1 MEARFNFDRR
11 LWNRFMTIAQPYF
24 YPTGTEGENRWIF
37 VGLLIAATILVI
49 ALMFFVEIGVALLG
63 KALFPDFFQNLA
75 AGFITDIEQRITSP
89 ALPVALVSFAISL
102 GSFWVVRQSLHQRR
116 IQWILLTFLLFLSL
130 VVNRLNVMISFVF
143 RFIDTALQEKNES
156 TFWQFLIIYAIVII
170 SAIPILV
177 VYRYS
182 RLKLGL
188 FWREWLTKY
197 FLDLYFRQRAYY
209 ELDSNASNTEIDNPD
224 QRITEDVSSF
234 TGTTLSFIL
243 DILDSVLTLY
253 AFTGILYAIS
263 KPLALG
269 LVIYAT
275 LGTGVAIVAG
285 KKLIGI
291 NFNQLRLEADFRYSM
306 VHVRDNAESI
316 AFYRG
321 EELEIRQIL
330 DRFFKALRNFDS
342 LIIWQ
347 SIIDLFQYGYNYFT
361 RVIPYVIVAP
371 IYFAEK
377 TDFGTITQA
386 TIAFSQVLSA
396 LSIVTNQIQTIS
408 NFAAGIN
415 RLGAFYELLQDPS
428 RRHQTEKTRIETNVN
443 GRIELNKVTLLTP
456 NSERTLFRELSLTLN
471 GKQGLNRLLIVGSS
485 GCGKSS
491 LLRAIAGLWT
501 NGQGSILRPDSTQM
515 LFLPQKPYMLLG
527 TLRDQLLYPNPLSQ
541 ISDAEL
547 HQTLEKVNLD
557 FLPVRVGGFDIEKD
571 WANTLSLGEQQRL
584 AFARILITHP
594 PYVILDEATSA
605 LDITNERLLY
615 EQLKTLQTTY
625 LSVGHR
631 PTLLKYHELVLI
643 LQGDLGWEL
652 LSADE
657 YSQRQSVGYP
667 N

>member
-1 MEARFNFDRR
+1 
-11 LWNRFMTIAQPYF
+11 MTIAQPYF

-37 VGLLIAATILVI
+37 LGLLVAATILVI
-49 ALMFFVEIGVALLG
+49 ALMFFVEIGVALVG
-63 KALFPDFFQNLA
+63 RALFPDFFQNLA
-75 AGFITDIEQRITSP
+75 AGFMADIEQRIASP
-89 ALPVALVSFAISL
+89 VLYLALASLVISL
-102 GSFWVVRQSLHQRR
+102 GSFWVVRVSLQQRQ
-116 IQWILLTFLLFLSL
+116 IQWLLLTFLLFLSL

-177 VYRYS
+177 IYRYS

-188 FWREWLTKY
+188 FWREWLTKH

-209 ELDSNASNTEIDNPD
+209 ELDSNAANTEIDNPD

-243 DILDSVLTLY
+243 DILDSILTLY

-269 LVIYAT
+269 LAIYAT
-275 LGTGVAIVAG
+275 LGTGIAIGVG
-285 KKLIGI
+285 RKLIGI

-316 AFYRG
+316 AFYQG

-330 DRFFKALRNFDS
+330 DRFLKALRNFDL

-371 IYFAEK
+371 IYFAGK

-396 LSIVTNQIQTIS
+396 LSIVTNQIQSIS

-415 RLGAFYELLQDPS
+415 RLGAFYELLQDSS
-428 RRHQTEKTRIETNVN
+428 RRQHPGQTKIESKVN
-443 GRIELNKVTLLTP
+443 GQIALNKVTLLTP
-456 NSERTLFRELSLTLN
+456 NSEQTLFRELSLTLN
-471 GKQGLNRLLIVGSS
+471 GKPGLNRLLIVGSS

-501 NGQGSILRPDSTQM
+501 NGQGSILRPDSRQM

-541 ISDAEL
+541 VSDAEL
-547 HQTLEKVNLD
+547 LRTLEKVNIDYL
-557 FLPVRVGGFDIEKD
+557 LERIGGFDVEKD

-584 AFARILITHP
+584 AFARILITNP

-605 LDITNERLLY
+605 LDIANERLLY
-615 EQLKTLQTTY
+615 EQLKELQITY

-631 PTLLKYHELVLI
+631 PTLLKYHDLVLV

-657 YSQRQSVGYP
+657 YSQRQIATS
-667 N
+667 